1 MKIVIMLFLILTLY
15 ANNEDAKKRNI
26 KPIVP
31 QLQENKVM
39 PKEEVKIQHTHYE
52 APNYA
57 KLYKNTPQIVLPK
70 QHIYGITQLSH
81 FRDNPNSILVQAS
94 SGSFAIP
101 LQDFQSAEYLFF
113 TKELENIAT
122 NLGIYQLKK

>member
-70 QHIYGITQLSH
+70 TAYLWNNTTLS
-81 FRDNPNSILVQAS
+81 F
-94 SGSFAIP
+94 
-101 LQDFQSAEYLFF
+101 
-113 TKELENIAT
+113 
-122 NLGIYQLKK
+122 